1 MKKLLFLLMIPVM
14 CFGQQKDIYKNA
26 LPLINKYFPNNEL
39 VQNKLQGFYVKF
51 ESCRDTNTVDWLIS
65 KQTELCA
72 LLTSSIELGFDPD
85 TDQTRRRAYE
95 TYQLL
100 NKALPCF
107 SFFEGRGD
115 FPTVIHEHFSPIV
128 DAAKRNRFLVDDHG
142 LEIILD
148 AWGTTKFYHSNYA
161 ADVCCGCPFQSDLGS
176 GLHSKLLIAIDGFST
191 GSDLF
196 SESLEEIRMDVKE
209 NALYNTRYLRSKQA
223 ILKEFELIK
232 PLLKL
237 TEKEALSYE
246 KTKAYIE
253 QATDEELQAVGG

>member
-1 MKKLLFLLMIPVM
+1 MIPVL

-39 VQNKLQGFYVKF
+39 VQNNLQGFYAKF
-51 ESCRDTNTVDWLIS
+51 ESCRDTNAVDWLIS
-65 KQTELCA
+65 KQKELCV

-100 NKALPCF
+100 SKALPCF
-107 SFFEGRGD
+107 SFYESEGD

-128 DAAKRNRFLVDDHG
+128 DAAQRSRSFVDDQG

-161 ADVCCGCPFQSDLGS
+161 ANVCCSCPFQSDLGS
-176 GLHSKLLIAIDGFST
+176 GLHSKLLIAIDAFSSS
-191 GSDLF
+191 SDLF
-196 SESLEEIRMDVKE
+196 SESLEEIRIDVKK
-209 NALYNTRYLRSKQA
+209 NVLYNTRYLRSKQA
-223 ILKEFELIK
+223 ILKEFEFIK

-237 TEKEALSYE
+237 TEKEALNYE

-253 QATDEELQAVGG
+253 QATEEKLQAVGG